1 MVPSPVPGAVIAQ
14 RYRLL
19 TRQDSAPWLTRWTA
33 DDLSTG
39 RHAILT
45 LAHVDSIQS
54 RDPSPGAVRRFCESA
69 RTSSVGRVRVVDPAT
84 TAPYVAVVGDYPA
97 SPTHDAEVGREKP
110 SAAQVLGTT
119 ALAAAFL
126 AVLGGGGWLL
136 MTSIAGGDY
145 GDVRGAVTAPTLPT
159 AQVQPVIAAPVDTPI
174 LPSGAEIWSAVRA
187 PDNAA
192 DATRAVDADPSTS
205 WSTDL
210 YRAPFGDTDNGI
222 GVVVSFADAVDLAKV
237 WVATPQPG
245 AVVEIR
251 TPPEQDGTL
260 ASTQVLG
267 AGTLGTGATDIT
279 VDAPTGLRAVL
290 IWVAELAPSGM
301 QYVAD
306 LAEIGF
312 TGR

>member
-1 MVPSPVPGAVIAQ
+1 MVPSPVPGEVIAR

-19 TRQDSAPWLTRWTA
+19 NRQDSAPWLTRWTA
-33 DDLSTG
+33 DNLSTG
-39 RHAILT
+39 RHTTLT
-45 LAHVDSIQS
+45 LVHVDSIHA
-54 RDPSPGAVRRFCESA
+54 RDPSPDAVRRFCESA
-69 RTSSVGRVRVVDPAT
+69 RTSSVGRVRVVDPST
-84 TAPYVAVVGDYPA
+84 TAPYVAVVGDYAAP
-97 SPTHDAEVGREKP
+97 STHRDETGREKP
-110 SAAQVLGTT
+110 SAAKVLGLT
-119 ALAAAFL
+119 AVAAAFL
-126 AVLGGGGWLL
+126 AVLGGGGWLVS
-136 MTSIAGGDY
+136 TSIAGGDY
-145 GDVRGAVTAPTLPT
+145 GDVRGAVAVPTLPT
-159 AQVQPVIAAPVDTPI
+159 AQVQPVAAAPVDTPI

-222 GVVVSFADAVDLAKV
+222 GVVVAFADAVDLTTV

-251 TPPEQDGTL
+251 TPPEPDGTL
-260 ASTQVLG
+260 ASTQLLG
-267 AGTLGTGATDIT
+267 AGTLGAGATDIT

-290 IWVAELAPSGM
+290 IWVAELAPSGT
-301 QYVAD
+301 QFVAD